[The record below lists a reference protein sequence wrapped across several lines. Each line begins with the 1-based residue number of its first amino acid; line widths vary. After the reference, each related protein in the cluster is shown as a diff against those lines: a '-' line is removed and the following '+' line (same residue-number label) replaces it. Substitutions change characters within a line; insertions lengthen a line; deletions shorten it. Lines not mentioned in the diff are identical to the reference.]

1 MAEDRTRAK
10 IIRRRHIKWRVLCL
24 FASLSWST
32 SAFAREEKIDYNIPS
47 QDLVAAL
54 NAFSLQSGEQIVFDA
69 SAVRGKKS
77 HALAASVDKE
87 EALRRLLDG
96 TGLTVIELAPG
107 VQRVYPRPA
116 KAPVVTPSG
125 QQADTSEVAPTTTIY
140 VVGTRQALQ
149 SAGQQKRAA
158 ADARD
163 VIVAEDISRLPDSN
177 LAEGMQRLSGVQ
189 ITRDMGEGDQIAV
202 RGLTQVAVLLNGRQ
216 LFSDTRRTFD
226 LGSVPTD
233 GFSQLGLVKTI
244 TAPTIEGGVGGVVNL
259 KTWSPFDFADRIAN
273 VTLRQIQY
281 DLSDT
286 KRWQGNLLGS
296 TRINMLGGE
305 LGLLVTAASSDSA
318 GRLDS
323 IGIEPFI
330 DRDDLGVTASNGGP
344 VLAPHG
350 TGNSVNYVDRGRQ
363 SIGVVAEWRRDGKSL
378 KWESYRFAYR
388 SLGDAVVVYANDGPM
403 TPAPGAAFT
412 LAPNS
417 NVVSTGAYGN
427 IVVTVPNNYFDSW
440 ERLNQDALSGKWR
453 FGPGSWISFDASQTD
468 TSRRNVYGGLRIG
481 TSNAYAS
488 NVLSF
493 DLTGK
498 LPALTLTGGSLLVP
512 ASYVVQD
519 SSSWRFRAD
528 SSLRAV
534 QVDMH
539 WSVGSNPLIRSVDL
553 GGRATEQSVTS
564 GEGGWSHLTQQV
576 PASTIAGAA
585 MPIAISSFFDDRV
598 GDQLLNAGV
607 LGAPRSLVRDVTAI
621 CKALNDT
628 VCEPPW
634 DPADAYS
641 GAERTYAVYAQ
652 LNYGLPFEGIQIDG
666 NFGLRYVTNHLTIAG
681 FESGAGGLMPIESR
695 TRYGYLLPSFN
706 LRADL
711 GRGFQLRLANS
722 GTLTR
727 PDFENLAP
735 NLNISYTGPNS
746 SPVGSAGNPALR
758 PITATSWD
766 LSLEH
771 YRVGGSYEFVSL
783 FSKRVTGFYE
793 KVVAPEVI
801 HLPNFEGYG
810 PLPVSRIRNG
820 GTGHVSG
827 VETGFQALF
836 PDLPIIGS
844 GLGVQA
850 NFTYA
855 LSDAPSP
862 VAGDALPLLGLSRES
877 GNFILYYDANPFSA
891 RIAYSYRGGFLE
903 TTSGVGSGFS
913 ALYDRAFGVF
923 DASVGWEIGG
933 GAQLRFAFN
942 NVFRP
947 VMSTYFSGADQPR
960 FYSVYDRR
968 VSITLRLRR

>member
-1 MAEDRTRAK
+1 VA
-10 IIRRRHIKWRVLCL
+10 L
-24 FASLSWST
+24 FLST
-32 SAFAREEKIDYNIPS
+32 SAFAREGKVTYNIPS

-54 NAFSLQSGEQIVFDA
+54 NTFSLQSGEQIVFDGA
-69 SAVRGKKS
+69 AVRGKKS
-77 HALAASVDKE
+77 HALLASVDKS
-87 EALRRLLDG
+87 EALQRLLDG
-96 TGLTVIELAPG
+96 TGLAAVELAPG
-107 VQRVYPRPA
+107 VQRVYPLPA
-116 KAPVVTPSG
+116 KAKVDTPAGRHDDPS
-125 QQADTSEVAPTTTIY
+125 DNAPTTTIY

-149 SAGQQKRAA
+149 SAGQQKRVA
-158 ADARD
+158 ADVRD

-216 LFSDTRRTFD
+216 LFSDTRRTFE

-233 GFSQLGLVKTI
+233 GFSQLGLLKTT

-259 KTWSPFDFADRIAN
+259 KTWSPFDFAGRIAN
-273 VTLRQIQY
+273 VTLRQTQY

-296 TRINMLGGE
+296 TRFNGLGGE

-330 DRDDLGVTASNGGP
+330 SRDDLGVTASDGGP

-350 TGNSVNYVDRGRQ
+350 AGNSVNYVDRSRQ
-363 SIGVVAEWRRDGKSL
+363 SIGVVAEWRRGGKSL

-388 SLGDAVVVYANDGPM
+388 SSGDAVVVYANDGPM
-403 TPAPGAAFT
+403 TPAPGASFT

-417 NVVSTGAYGN
+417 DVVNSGAYGN
-427 IVVTVPNNYFDSW
+427 IIVTVPNNYFDTW

-453 FGPGSWISFDASQTD
+453 LGADSWVSFDISQTD
-468 TSRRNVYGGLRIG
+468 TNRHTVYGGLRIG
-481 TSNAYAS
+481 TSNAYP
-488 NVLSF
+488 NNLLTF
-493 DLTGK
+493 DLAGD
-498 LPALTLTGGSLLVP
+498 LPALRLTGSSLLAP
-512 ASYVVQD
+512 TSYVVQD
-519 SSSWRFRAD
+519 SSSWRFRAE
-528 SSLRAV
+528 SSLHAG

-539 WSVGSNPLIRSVDL
+539 WAIASNPLVRSLDV
-553 GGRATEQSVTS
+553 GGRATEQSVSS
-564 GEGGWSHLTQQV
+564 GEGGWSHLSQQV
-576 PASTIAGAA
+576 AATTIAGAA
-585 MPIAISSFFDDRV
+585 TPVAISSFFDDRV
-598 GDQLLNAGV
+598 GQQLLNAGV
-607 LGAPRSLVRDVTAI
+607 LGAPRSLVRDVSAI
-621 CKALNDT
+621 CTALGDT

-641 GAERTYAVYAQ
+641 GDERTYAVYAQ
-652 LNYGLPFEGIQIDG
+652 LNYALPFDRIQIDG
-666 NFGLRYVTNHLTIAG
+666 NFGLRYVNNHLTIAG
-681 FESGAGGLMPIESR
+681 FESGAGGLVPIESR
-695 TRYGYLLPSFN
+695 TRYSYLLPSFN

-711 GRGFQLRLANS
+711 SRGFQLRLANS
-722 GTLTR
+722 ATLTR

-771 YRVGGSYEFVSL
+771 YRAGGSYEFISL
-783 FSKRVTGFYE
+783 FSKRVMGFYE
-793 KVVAPEVI
+793 KVVAPEIV

-827 VETGFQALF
+827 VEAGLQTLF
-836 PDLPIIGS
+836 PALPVIGS

-850 NFTYA
+850 NFTYV

-862 VAGDALPLLGLSRES
+862 VAGDALPLLGLSKES
-877 GNFILYYDANPFSA
+877 GNLILYYDAHPWSA

-913 ALYDRAFGVF
+913 ALYDRPFGVL

-942 NVFRP
+942 NVLRP

-968 VSITLRLRR
+968 VSVTLRLRR

>member
-1 MAEDRTRAK
+1 M
-10 IIRRRHIKWRVLCL
+10 WL
-24 FASLSWST
+24 FVSLFLTT
-32 SAFAREEKIDYNIPS
+32 SAFAGEAKTTYAIPS

-69 SAVRGKKS
+69 AAVRGKKS
-77 HALAASVDKE
+77 HALAASVDKT

-96 TGLTVIELAPG
+96 TGLAAVELAPG
-107 VQRVYPRPA
+107 VQRVYPLPV
-116 KAPVVTPSG
+116 KARIGTSPG
-125 QQADTSEVAPTTTIY
+125 RQGEDTDSTPTTTIY

-149 SAGQQKRAA
+149 SAGQQKRVA

-216 LFSDTRRTFD
+216 LFSDTRRTFE

-233 GFSQLGLVKTI
+233 GFSQLGLMKTAM
-244 TAPTIEGGVGGVVNL
+244 APTIEGGVGGVVNL

-273 VTLRQIQY
+273 VTLRQTQY
-281 DLSDT
+281 DLSAT

-296 TRINMLGGE
+296 TRFPLLGGE

-330 DRDDLGVTASNGGP
+330 SRDDLGIAGSDGRP

-350 TGNSVNYVDRGRQ
+350 AGNSVNYVDRSRQ
-363 SIGVVAEWRRDGKSL
+363 SISVVAEWRRDGESL

-388 SLGDAVVVYANDGPM
+388 SSGDAVVVYANDGPM
-403 TPAPGAAFT
+403 TPAPEASFT

-417 NVVSTGAYGN
+417 NVVNSGAYGN

-453 FGPGSWISFDASQTD
+453 FGVGSWISFDVSDTD
-468 TSRRNVYGGLRIG
+468 TNRRNIYGGLRIG
-481 TSNAYAS
+481 TSNAYTN
-488 NVLSF
+488 NVLTF
-493 DLTGK
+493 DLIGK
-498 LPALTLTGGSLLVP
+498 LPALNLTGSSLLTP

-519 SSSWRFRAD
+519 SSSWRLRAD
-528 SSLRAV
+528 SRLRAA
-534 QVDMH
+534 QVDLH
-539 WSVGSNPLIRSVDL
+539 WSIASNPLVRSLDL
-553 GGRATEQSVTS
+553 GGRATEQSVSS
-564 GEGGWSHLTQQV
+564 GEGGWSHLSQQV
-576 PASTIAGAA
+576 PATTIAGAA
-585 MPIAISSFFDDRV
+585 TPIAISSFFDDRV

-607 LGAPRSLVRDVTAI
+607 LGAPRSLVRDVSAV
-621 CKALNDT
+621 CRALNDT

-641 GAERTYAVYAQ
+641 GNERTYAVYAQ
-652 LNYGLPFEGIQIDG
+652 LNYDLPYDAVQIDG
-666 NFGLRYVTNHLTIAG
+666 NFGLRYVSNHLAISG
-681 FESGAGGLMPIESR
+681 FESGAGGVVPIESR

-711 GRGFQLRLANS
+711 GRGFQVRLANA

-771 YRVGGSYEFVSL
+771 YRPGGSYEFISL

-793 KVVAPEVI
+793 KVVAPEIV

-827 VETGFQALF
+827 VEAGFQTLF
-836 PDLPIIGS
+836 PALPVIGS

-862 VAGDALPLLGLSRES
+862 VAGDALPLLGLSKES
-877 GNFILYYDANPFSA
+877 GNLILYYDAHPLSA

-913 ALYDRAFGVF
+913 ALYDRPFGVL

-933 GAQLRFAFN
+933 GAQLRVALN
-942 NVFRP
+942 NALRP

-968 VSITLRLRR
+968 VSVTLRIRR